1 MVGKELLEM
10 PMCPDLYARTLVE
23 RIAGTVVRAVIEG
36 RPVSFFVTTE
46 LDTIM
51 GQHAYGYFYEVE
63 ELTIIARYFHPG
75 SIMLDVGSNIGNHT
89 IYAAKFLDPRRIL
102 CVEPNPEAIG
112 ILRINVDLN
121 HIHEQVDLRY
131 LGLGLS
137 DGPGTAVIGRTIPM
151 NLGGAALAPQAGGP
165 IRLVTG
171 DELLWGQRIDFI
183 KIDVEGMELAVLK
196 GLERTI
202 ADCRPNIFVE
212 VDNAH
217 APAFRALVDRLG
229 YLVVDRYNRHGVVEN
244 FMLVPQERAR

>member
-1 MVGKELLEM
+1 MS
-10 PMCPDLYARTLVE
+10 PDLYARTLVE
-23 RIAGTVVRAVIEG
+23 RLAGTVVKAVIDG

-63 ELTIIARYFHPG
+63 ELAIIARHFHPG
-75 SIMLDVGSNIGNHT
+75 SILLDVGANIGNHT
-89 IYAAKFLDPRRIL
+89 IYAAKFLDARRII
-102 CVEPNPEAIG
+102 CIEPNPEAIA

-121 HIHEQVDLRY
+121 QLHEQVDLQH

-137 DGPGTAVIGRTIPM
+137 DGPGTAAIGRTIPM

-165 IRLVTG
+165 IRLLTG
-171 DELLWGQRIDFI
+171 DELLRDQPVDFI
-183 KIDVEGMELAVLK
+183 KIDVEGMELAVLA

-202 ADCRPNIFVE
+202 AACRPNIFVE
-212 VDNAH
+212 VDGAH
-217 APAFRALVDRLG
+217 APAFHALVDRLS
-229 YLVVDRYNRHGVVEN
+229 YVEVDRYNRHGTVEN